1 MNKKTIVLSLAV
13 AAMLASP
20 LMAVNAQTAAPSS
33 RVQTANSTDYSASF
47 LDKLAAVLGITRTK
61 LDSSVTSA
69 QSATVDQ
76 MFKDGVISQNRA
88 TQMKQDD
95 AIGRFGMFGRGPS
108 RGEHGFGRGPS
119 RGEHGFG
126 RGLGQALEQGLL
138 DAAAKTLKLSSAALE
153 TQLHSGQTL
162 TQIAATQ
169 KVDVQTVKDTI
180 SSALKTQLAAEVS
193 AGRLTQAQSDAALA
207 QVQADPNLGLGR
219 GRGFGGRGFDGRGFG
234 GQGQSAPAQT
244 PPLR

>member
-13 AAMLASP
+13 AAVLASP

-76 MFKDGVISQNRA
+76 MFKDGVISQNQA
-88 TQMKQDD
+88 TQMKQD
-95 AIGRFGMFGRGPS
+95 AASGRFGMFGRGPS
-108 RGEHGFGRGPS
+108 RGEHGFGRGPC
-119 RGEHGFG
+119 
-126 RGLGQALEQGLL
+126 QALEQGLL

-169 KVDVQTVKDTI
+169 KVDVQTVKDAI

-207 QVQADPNLGLGR
+207 QVQADPNLGLGG